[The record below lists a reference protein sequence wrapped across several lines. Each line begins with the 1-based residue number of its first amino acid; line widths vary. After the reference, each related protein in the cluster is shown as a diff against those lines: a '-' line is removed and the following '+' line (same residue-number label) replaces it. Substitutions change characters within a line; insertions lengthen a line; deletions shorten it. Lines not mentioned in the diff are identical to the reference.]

1 MPEPAIYPAIHR
13 RVALV
18 ASRVNCTDK
27 AQQRPLRPGAQTCV
41 PPMLCSHAPRQR
53 SSSSSKE
60 RALFVLSGPEGA
72 SAWLDERLRGGPEV
86 WGGGGRIGMPEVGG
100 AGAGANTGD
109 ELLGVSNSARSMR
122 APWLP
127 Q

>member
-1 MPEPAIYPAIHR
+1 MPR
-13 RVALV
+13 L
-18 ASRVNCTDK
+18 
-27 AQQRPLRPGAQTCV
+27 GV
-41 PPMLCSHAPRQR
+41 PKQR

-60 RALFVLSGPEGA
+60 RALFVLSDPGGA

-86 WGGGGRIGMPEVGG
+86 GGGGGRMGMPEVGG
-100 AGAGANTGD
+100 ANAGD
-109 ELLGVSNSARSMR
+109 ELLGASNSARSMR